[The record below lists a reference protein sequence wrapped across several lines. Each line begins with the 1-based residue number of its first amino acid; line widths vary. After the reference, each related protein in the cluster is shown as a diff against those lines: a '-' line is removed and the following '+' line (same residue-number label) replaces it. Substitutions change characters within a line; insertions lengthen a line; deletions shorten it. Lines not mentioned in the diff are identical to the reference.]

1 MEFESGFSVAGR
13 EVIPLEGRIGSARG
27 VLRVEPKAMAV
38 LLELAR
44 HAPGVRSRMQIE
56 QAVWPRGYVSEDALT
71 RCIGQLRRALGD
83 DPRAPRVIE
92 TIPRRGYRLCAAPAP
107 PARAVPDAPP
117 HPRAA
122 VETLLVLP
130 FRHLAAQREDFLA
143 EGLTELLI
151 LRLCGLRDLRI
162 LSRTTAMQFAATT
175 ASVAEIAARTGAG
188 WIVEGSILQA
198 GERVQIVAQLIDARS
213 DTHIWAADY
222 THGLKDLLAMQ
233 NDIAERV
240 AAAIRAKL
248 GVAGAP
254 APTKPRPPLAASGVR
269 DYLRGRHLMS
279 RRTVAA
285 LRDAIEAF
293 AAVTV
298 EQPDF
303 APAWASRAECELLLM
318 HYGAAPVAELLA
330 PCEANLERALS
341 LDPQLGI
348 GLSTRGA
355 LRFFFALD
363 FDGAARD
370 LERALQLLPS
380 YGLAM
385 VQLASVAAVRHEFDE
400 ARAWI
405 EQALL
410 VDPLDVGVNMN
421 LGDHMILQ
429 RRPAEAVLAFDRALE
444 LAPGHRPSRLRA
456 AWAVALAGDT
466 DAARARL
473 AACSG
478 QDGADAAWLEFAALV
493 EAAAGDA
500 RAAGRHDDALR
511 ELAASQR
518 VAAWSLARS
527 AAAAGRIDACLAALT
542 AAALERSSSWP
553 FLRLTPAFDA
563 LHGDPRFESLA
574 AVLPAPP
581 AGSR

>member
-151 LRLCGLRDLRI
+151 LRLCGLRGLRI

-303 APAWASRAECELLLM
+303 APAWASRAECLNAPIQ
-318 HYGAAPVAELLA
+318 GSAADIMKVAM
-330 PCEANLERALS
+330 
-341 LDPQLGI
+341 LG
-348 GLSTRGA
+348 
-355 LRFFFALD
+355 
-363 FDGAARD
+363 
-370 LERALQLLPS
+370 
-380 YGLAM
+380 
-385 VQLASVAAVRHEFDE
+385 V
-400 ARAWI
+400 
-405 EQALL
+405 
-410 VDPLDVGVNMN
+410 
-421 LGDHMILQ
+421 
-429 RRPAEAVLAFDRALE
+429 DRALREAGASSRMLLQVHDE
-444 LAPGHRPSRLRA
+444 L
-456 AWAVALAGDT
+456 V
-466 DAARARL
+466 
-473 AACSG
+473 
-478 QDGADAAWLEFAALV
+478 LEV
-493 EAAAGDA
+493 PD
-500 RAAGRHDDALR
+500 R
-511 ELAASQR
+511 ELARVRAELPSLMTG
-518 VAAWSLARS
+518 VAALSVPLAVEVG
-527 AAAAGRIDACLAALT
+527 AGRNWDEA
-542 AAALERSSSWP
+542 
-553 FLRLTPAFDA
+553 
-563 LHGDPRFESLA
+563 H
-574 AVLPAPP
+574 
-581 AGSR
+581 